1 MAKGRRV
8 FPLVPRRR
16 LTGVAYGSQRS
27 RRRGQGAEVAGT
39 RPYVPGDRLA
49 WIDWY
54 ASARASLARD
64 DDVLVVRQHFAEVA
78 PRVVLVVDKRPSMS
92 LYPDDLPWLS
102 KPAVVREA
110 TVAIVAAVRAARAYL
125 GYLDFAGGAG
135 GRPAAAHW
143 IAPHRQNTSRIVSRA
158 TGAFT
163 APPESVALA
172 LDYLLGLPSDAPAG
186 TFVFVV
192 SDFLEPVPDTLWSRA
207 HARGWDVVP
216 VVVQDPVWEQSFP
229 AVGRVLLPVVDPAT
243 GRRGSLRLSAREVE
257 TRRTANEERLDTTL
271 TRFRRLGFDPILLGT
286 ADPATID
293 ASFIRWAGRR
303 QTTRRRVA

>member
-1 MAKGRRV
+1 MPKGRRV

-16 LTGVAYGSQRS
+16 LMGVAYGSQAS

-64 DDVLVVRQHFAEVA
+64 DDVFVVRQHFAEIA
-78 PRVVLVVDKRPSMS
+78 PRVVLVVDKRPSMG

-102 KPAVVREA
+102 KPTVVREA
-110 TVAIVAAVRAARAYL
+110 AVAIVAAVRGARAYL
-125 GYLDFAGGAG
+125 GYLDFEGAS
-135 GRPAAAHW
+135 PNW
-143 IAPHRQNTSRIVSRA
+143 IAPHRQNARRIVDRA
-158 TGAFT
+158 TSDFT
-163 APPESVALA
+163 APPESVALS
-172 LDYLLGLPSDAPAG
+172 LEYLLGLPSDAPSG

-192 SDFLEPVPDTLWSRA
+192 SDFLEPIPDALWSRV

-243 GRRGSLRLSAREVE
+243 GKRGALRLSGREAEARREANE
-257 TRRTANEERLDTTL
+257 TRLRSTL
-271 TRFRRLGFDPILLGT
+271 TRFRQLGYDPVLLD
-286 ADPATID
+286 AESPVAID
-293 ASFIRWAGRR
+293 SAFVRWAGRR
-303 QTTRRRVA
+303 STTRRRAA

>member
-1 MAKGRRV
+1 MPKGRRV

-16 LTGVAYGSQRS
+16 MMGVAYGSQAS

-64 DDVLVVRQHFAEVA
+64 DDVFVVRQHFAEIA
-78 PRVVLVVDKRPSMS
+78 PRVVLVVDKRPSMG

-102 KPAVVREA
+102 KPRVVRETA
-110 TVAIVAAVRAARAYL
+110 VAVVGAVRGARAYL
-125 GYLDFAGGAG
+125 GYLDFDGDG
-135 GRPAAAHW
+135 AAHW
-143 IAPHRQNTSRIVSRA
+143 IAPHRENARRIVGRA
-158 TGAFT
+158 TTDFT
-163 APPESVALA
+163 APPQSVSLA
-172 LDYLLGLPSDAPAG
+172 IEYLLGLPSDAPSG
-186 TFVFVV
+186 TFVFIV
-192 SDFLEPVPDTLWSRA
+192 SDFLEPVADALWSRV

-243 GRRGSLRLSAREVE
+243 GRRGALRLTAREASARRE
-257 TRRTANEERLDTTL
+257 ANEQRLAATL
-271 TRFRRLGFDPILLGT
+271 TRFRHLGFDPVLLDT
-286 ADPATID
+286 DDPVKID
-293 ASFIRWAGRR
+293 SAFVRWAGRR
-303 QTTRRRVA
+303 RTSGRRVA